1 MKNQFVP
8 EEEPQYWTRRYEE
21 LRKEAAGGLIGS
33 DCRGMSVL
41 IRQGL
46 VAWMRAWRDPLCSAT
61 GSSACGA
68 ESPSITLARSWQREA
83 TLLLANMALSHL
95 KRTP

>member
-1 MKNQFVP
+1 VKNQFTSK
-8 EEEPQYWTRRYEE
+8 EDWTRRYEE
-21 LRKEAAGGLIGS
+21 LREGAAGGGLIGS
-33 DCRGMSVL
+33 DYQGMSVL

-61 GSSACGA
+61 WVAACA
-68 ESPSITLARSWQREA
+68 IESQPIPPGRSWQREA